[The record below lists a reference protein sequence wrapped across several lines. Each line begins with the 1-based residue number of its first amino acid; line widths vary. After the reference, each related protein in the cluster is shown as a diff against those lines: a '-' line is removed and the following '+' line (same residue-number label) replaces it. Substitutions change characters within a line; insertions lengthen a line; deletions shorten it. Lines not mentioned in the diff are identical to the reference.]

1 MDALNI
7 RFLPLL
13 AAVLL
18 SSVAWAGPGA
28 HGPNGEHLDTP
39 ATTPAAGGLARLPDG
54 SVNIPKAAQRRL
66 GIRTV
71 LGRENEYP
79 FSQELNGRV
88 AIDPNAGG
96 RVQAP
101 VGGVIEQGPN
111 GLPVGGQA
119 VERGQILAYIRHHL
133 EPSDRA
139 NQHAAHLELRA
150 TIALLEKKLARM
162 EALEGTVP
170 HKEIEAARIEL
181 ASTRARER
189 AVAGGLNAREPIRAP
204 VAGIVASAHLL
215 AGQVVEPRDML
226 VEIVNP
232 KRMTVEALTV
242 DANLPAR
249 IADGSLVGYPDVKLH
264 FIGAARSLREGALP
278 LTFRA
283 QAPNTALAIGQPVT
297 VVVRLKDLV
306 KGIALPA
313 QAVVRDAANQPV
325 VWIKSGA
332 ERFIPQPVD
341 VRPLDAQTVVVIK
354 GLGAD
359 NRVVVTGAALVN
371 QIR

>member
-1 MDALNI
+1 
-7 RFLPLL
+7 
-13 AAVLL
+13 
-18 SSVAWAGPGA
+18 
-28 HGPNGEHLDTP
+28 
-39 ATTPAAGGLARLPDG
+39 
-54 SVNIPKAAQRRL
+54 
-66 GIRTV
+66 
-71 LGRENEYP
+71 
-79 FSQELNGRV
+79 
-88 AIDPNAGG
+88 
-96 RVQAP
+96 
-101 VGGVIEQGPN
+101 
-111 GLPVGGQA
+111 
-119 VERGQILAYIRHHL
+119 
-133 EPSDRA
+133 
-139 NQHAAHLELRA
+139 
-150 TIALLEKKLARM
+150 M

-170 HKEIEAARIEL
+170 HKEIEAAWIEL

-204 VAGIVASAHLL
+204 VAGIVASTHLL

-232 KRMTVEALTV
+232 ERMTVEALTV
-242 DANLPAR
+242 DAKLPAR
-249 IADGSLVGYPDVKLH
+249 IADGSLVGYPDVKLS

-283 QAPNTALAIGQPVT
+283 QASNTALAIGQPVT
-297 VVVRLKDLV
+297 VVVRLKNLV

-341 VRPLDAQTVVVIK
+341 VRPLDAQTVVVTK
-354 GLGAD
+354 GLGTD